1 MDQCEPESY
10 QSNMSS
16 LWICCEVIKSSSEIS
31 LTDYVER
38 LWLKCHPVLMPC
50 NAIIAPSSQEI
61 NNDLPEVLWY
71 EGSWNSYS
79 VPIITQANYFILYR
93 HDCHMWWFVLYQ
105 SYTSLTTLLHVLYR
119 MFRPSQVLRPK
130 IKNKP
135 KNINGWIQQARTQCL
150 LHQHFSNE
158 NLKPPSPPPT
168 PPQGKGLY
176 VPKQMLRNEFYNFS
190 GSYLKNEF
198 LEGDISL

>member
-38 LWLKCHPVLMPC
+38 LWLKCHPVLTPC
-50 NAIIAPSSQEI
+50 SAIIAPFSQEI

-150 LHQHFSNE
+150 CTSIFPMRISNHQAPHQLLPKVKASMYLSGCWGMNFTTFQV
-158 NLKPPSPPPT
+158 PT
-168 PPQGKGLY
+168 
-176 VPKQMLRNEFYNFS
+176 
-190 GSYLKNEF
+190 
-198 LEGDISL
+198 